1 LKTYRPANALLA
13 DIKGVLAARQFGSH
27 RSPLDLVIERLCQG
41 RHYSWV
47 GIYLAAPE
55 HNTRQLLGSG
65 NDAHPGTALPET
77 RSKILVSMRLAG
89 REVGVFDV
97 ESDRESAFGAEDRVL
112 LENVAQLLALF
123 LSGRGKYLARK
134 ARENYAAGKTS

>member
-1 LKTYRPANALLA
+1 
-13 DIKGVLAARQFGSH
+13 
-27 RSPLDLVIERLCQG
+27 
-41 RHYSWV
+41 
-47 GIYLAAPE
+47 
-55 HNTRQLLGSG
+55 
-65 NDAHPGTALPET
+65 
-77 RSKILVSMRLAG
+77 MRLAG